1 MSGTDFFDQDLVR
14 QRDTTKRIKMGP
26 GDEPVESMGDPL
38 DSSDIPVRPVSDL
51 NLTRMARHRKE
62 VDTQSAIAAQE
73 LDRLRKRQEQLEQ
86 ERRELE
92 ELRKR
97 QDEYERGKR
106 EITDQLK
113 RSLVN
118 LERKEVDAQRMVELL
133 GATRS
138 RFKELLASVES
149 LKEEGWPE
157 ELIREELN
165 KSLGVLEQARLE
177 YSKCMA
183 KIDAAKPD
191 VALAP
196 AGQPA
201 RLYDEHALAEDE
213 RGFSHWFKVGLAV
226 TLPLVAVI
234 ILVALLF
241 FFAMSAGLFV

>member
-1 MSGTDFFDQDLVR
+1 MAGTDFFDEDLVR

-38 DSSDIPVRPVSDL
+38 DSSDVPVRPVSDL

-62 VDTQSAIAAQE
+62 VDTQSAMAAQE

-86 ERRELE
+86 EKRDLE

-106 EITDQLK
+106 EIVDQIK

-133 GATRS
+133 GATRG
-138 RFKELLASVES
+138 RFKEVLAAVEA

-157 ELIREELN
+157 DRIREELN
-165 KSLGVLEQARLE
+165 KSLGVVEQARLE
-177 YSKCMA
+177 YNKCMA
-183 KIDAAKPD
+183 KIDAAKPE
-191 VALAP
+191 AP
-196 AGQPA
+196 VMPSGQPA
-201 RLYDEHALAEDE
+201 RMYDEHALAEDE
-213 RGFSHWFKVGLAV
+213 KGFSHWFKIGFAV
-226 TLPLVAVI
+226 TLPLVVVI
-234 ILVALLF
+234 AIVALLF
-241 FFAMSAGLFV
+241 FFAMSAGFI